1 MNTCYQNSLLQ
12 TIMITST
19 PQSIIWTAQEIRR
32 QFPSLEQK
40 VYGSKPLV
48 YLDNAA
54 TTQKPQTVLDA
65 LIQHYNYSNANVH
78 RAMHVLADRATEAL
92 ENSRKTVQKF
102 INAPVPEEII
112 FTSGTTASINLVAS
126 SYGQVYIQPGDEI
139 IISHMEHHA
148 NIVPWQMLCQAKGAH
163 LKVVPIDDRG
173 ELIMSAFEQLL
184 TEKTKLVAVAYASN
198 NLGTIN
204 PIHEM
209 IAKAHD
215 AGALVLIDAAQAAA
229 HLPIDVQ
236 SLDCDFLAFSAHK
249 AYGPTGVGILYGKRA
264 LLERMPPYQG
274 GGEMIKE
281 VTLLGST
288 YNDIPYKFE
297 AGTPNIADIIAFRA
311 ALEFIQHIG
320 WEYINSHELQ
330 LINYAQE
337 LFSKLDK
344 VKMVGTISNKIGI
357 ISFNIATI
365 HHLDVG
371 MLLDAQGIAVRTGH
385 GCAQPLMQRLGVEG
399 IVRVSFAVYNTF
411 EEIDY
416 LATAVAKIAE

>member
-1 MNTCYQNSLLQ
+1 
-12 TIMITST
+12 MINST
-19 PQSIIWTAQEIRR
+19 PQSIVWTPQEIRR

-40 VYGSKPLV
+40 VYGDKPLI

-54 TTQKPQTVLDA
+54 TTQKPQGVLDA
-65 LIQHYNYSNANVH
+65 LTNYYQYNNANVH
-78 RAMHVLADRATEAL
+78 RATHVLADRATEAL
-92 ENSRKTVQKF
+92 ENTRKAVQEF
-102 INAPVPEEII
+102 INAREAEEII
-112 FTSGTTASINLVAS
+112 FTSGATASINLVAS
-126 SYGQVYIQPGDEI
+126 SYGQLHIQPGDEI

-163 LKVVPIDDRG
+163 LKVIPINDKG
-173 ELIMSAFEQLL
+173 ELVMSAFKQLL

-204 PIHEM
+204 PIQEI
-209 IAKAHD
+209 IAKAHA
-215 AGALVLIDAAQAAA
+215 AGAMVLVDAAQAVA
-229 HLPIDVQ
+229 HLAIDVQ

-264 LLERMPPYQG
+264 LLEYMVPYQG

-281 VTLLGST
+281 VTLSAST
-288 YNDIPYKFE
+288 YNEIPYKFE
-297 AGTPNIADIIAFRA
+297 AGTPNIANIVAFRA

-320 WEYINSHELQ
+320 WNYINSHELQ
-330 LINYAQE
+330 LTNYAQE
-337 LFSKLDK
+337 HLSKLDK
-344 VKMVGTISNKIGI
+344 VNIVGTASNKIGI
-357 ISFNIATI
+357 ISFNIDNM

-385 GCAQPLMQRLGVEG
+385 GCAQPLMQRMGVEG
-399 IVRVSFAVYNTF
+399 IVRVSLAVYNTF

-416 LATAVAKIAE
+416 LAIILSKIICKN